1 MLLGFG
7 YLYILC
13 LLCFISFFFFFFEK
27 AEHNRL
33 KKARLPKL
41 CNITI
46 FWFLLKM
53 GSVRYL
59 DQQIKFVSSYKLTL
73 LHRDFSIYR
82 LTVK

>member
-1 MLLGFG
+1 MFLGFG
-7 YLYILC
+7 YLYK
-13 LLCFISFFFFFFEK
+13 FVMFYFFFLFFFGK

-59 DQQIKFVSSYKLTL
+59 DQQINLVSSYKLTL

>member
-7 YLYILC
+7 YLCKFVMFYL
-13 LLCFISFFFFFFEK
+13 FFLFLKKK

-41 CNITI
+41 CNII

-53 GSVRYL
+53 ELVKPL
-59 DQQIKFVSSYKLTL
+59 DQQTNLVSPYKLRL
-73 LHRDFSIYR
+73 LHGDFSICR

>member
-7 YLYILC
+7 YLCKFVMFYL
-13 LLCFISFFFFFFEK
+13 FFLFLKKK

-41 CNITI
+41 CNII
-46 FWFLLKM
+46 FWFFLKM
-53 GSVRYL
+53 GSVRSL
-59 DQQIKFVSSYKLTL
+59 DKQINLVSPYKLRL
-73 LHRDFSIYR
+73 LHGDFSIYR